1 MRRVVFRAFIGLHR
15 TLYRASG
22 GRIGGGRKN
31 VPILLLTT
39 SGRKTG
45 KRRTVPV
52 QYLAEGETHVVVASN
67 GGRPT
72 HPAWFLNLRAEPRV
86 EVEIGRVRTVMH
98 AREAT
103 AEERERL
110 WPLLVEF
117 WPTYD
122 KYQRGTTRELP
133 IVILEGSP

>member
-1 MRRVVFRAFIGLHR
+1 VRRLVFRAFIGLHR

-22 GRIGGGRKN
+22 GRIGGGRA

-39 SGRKTG
+39 VGRKTG

-52 QYLAEGETHVVVASN
+52 QYLAEGETLVVVASN
-67 GGRPT
+67 GGKST

-86 EVEIGRVRTVMH
+86 EVETGRVRTVMH

-110 WPLLVEF
+110 WPPLVEL

-133 IVILEGSP
+133 VVILEGSP